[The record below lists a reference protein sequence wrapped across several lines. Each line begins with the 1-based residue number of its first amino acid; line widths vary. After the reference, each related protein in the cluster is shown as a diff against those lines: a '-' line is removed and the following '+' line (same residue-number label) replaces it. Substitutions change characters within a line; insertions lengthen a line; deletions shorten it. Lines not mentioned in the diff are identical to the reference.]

1 MAIYDKVTRESI
13 SCELGIL
20 AYHNPESDVTAV
32 INLASREMVVLKESI
47 PVYAGKMNIDRIE
60 DQCSM
65 NYFMRMDIIRCFTEY
80 YKTGREVL
88 SI

>member
-32 INLASREMVVLKESI
+32 INLAPREMVVLKESI

-60 DQCSM
+60 DYCTM
-65 NYFMRMDIIRCFTEY
+65 DYFMRMGIIGYFTDY
-80 YKTGREVL
+80 YKTGKEVL